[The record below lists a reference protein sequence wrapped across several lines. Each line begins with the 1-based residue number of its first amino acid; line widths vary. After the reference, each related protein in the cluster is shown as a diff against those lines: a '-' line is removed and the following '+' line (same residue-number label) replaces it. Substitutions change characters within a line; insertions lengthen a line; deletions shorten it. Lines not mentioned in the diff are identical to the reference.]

1 MKHLLVLFLLSAFSF
16 SLFAQQED
24 KSATPDYTLVKR
36 NVKDSIHIDTSK
48 IYQGKTLIGKMTWG
62 EAHTTVVGLGRV
74 VTKTM
79 GVSLPNKTKVA
90 DAYTETN
97 GDPYVWHITTT
108 KDQQRTKITARKE
121 HDKEDVL
128 WYLIN
133 GGYL

>member
-62 EAHTTVVGLGRV
+62 EAHVHG
-74 VTKTM
+74 M
-79 GVSLPNKTKVA
+79 VSKIMIVILPNRTKVA

-97 GDPYVWHITTT
+97 GDPYLWHITTI
-108 KDQQRTKITARKE
+108 KDQKSTKITTRKE

-128 WYLIN
+128 WYLIK